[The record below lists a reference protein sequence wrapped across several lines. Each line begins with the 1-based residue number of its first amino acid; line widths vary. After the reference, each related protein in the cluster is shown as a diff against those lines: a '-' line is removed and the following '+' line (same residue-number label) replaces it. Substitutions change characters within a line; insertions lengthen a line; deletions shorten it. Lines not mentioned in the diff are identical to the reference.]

1 MKLYLHFF
9 LEFENR
15 KVKGMELEL
24 PNRLYGEGL
33 EPQVKK
39 INNSCRL
46 KLLELLKEKMEPEFD
61 EVMKDPIF
69 SQIMVIQKNDLK
81 FSARLVHSFLCKE
94 FNIQIDRSTRSGHHS
109 LFKGLIDSDLLT
121 KLIRHEN

>member
-1 MKLYLHFF
+1 
-9 LEFENR
+9 
-15 KVKGMELEL
+15 MELEL

-69 SQIMVIQKNDLK
+69 SQIMVIQKYYLK
-81 FSARLVHSFLCKE
+81 FSA
-94 FNIQIDRSTRSGHHS
+94 
-109 LFKGLIDSDLLT
+109 
-121 KLIRHEN
+121 

>member
-9 LEFENR
+9 LEFENK

-24 PNRLYGEGL
+24 PSRLYGEGL

-46 KLLELLKEKMEPEFD
+46 KLLEFLKEKMEPEFD

-69 SQIMVIQKNDLK
+69 SYYGYP
-81 FSARLVHSFLCKE
+81 E
-94 FNIQIDRSTRSGHHS
+94 
-109 LFKGLIDSDLLT
+109 
-121 KLIRHEN
+121 E

>member
-1 MKLYLHFF
+1 MLYCFQIS
-9 LEFENR
+9 
-15 KVKGMELEL
+15 GMELEL

-61 EVMKDPIF
+61 EVMKDPICRSCCF
-69 SQIMVIQKNDLK
+69 HDM
-81 FSARLVHSFLCKE
+81 RLQRPHC
-94 FNIQIDRSTRSGHHS
+94 
-109 LFKGLIDSDLLT
+109 
-121 KLIRHEN
+121 